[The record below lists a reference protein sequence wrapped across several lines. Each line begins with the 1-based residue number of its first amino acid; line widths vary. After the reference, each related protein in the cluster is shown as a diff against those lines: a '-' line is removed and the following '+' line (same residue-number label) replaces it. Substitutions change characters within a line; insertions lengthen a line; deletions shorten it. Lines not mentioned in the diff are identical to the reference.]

1 MAKHP
6 DFYGS
11 FDGGGRVAFAAVSQ
25 SQLERAPQ
33 AVRSQTL
40 GVVPLAAPMVDPLP
54 DVEAGDHAL
63 VLARITADKGQDIA
77 ARVCRRAGI
86 PLVIAGPVAGV
97 DDPAKL
103 RRLLASDPSLAEH
116 PDVRYF
122 TEQVEP
128 LIDGDTVRWVG
139 GVQGEAKERL
149 LQSARVL
156 LATNR
161 WAEPGATG
169 VVEALGRGVPVVAT
183 PLGVL
188 PSLVRHGVTGYLA
201 DSEDALV
208 EALLQLDDLD
218 RTACRAAG
226 AAWTPRDMA
235 QAYVSL
241 YDQLLANSSSRPLAA
256 AP

>member
-1 MAKHP
+1 
-6 DFYGS
+6 
-11 FDGGGRVAFAAVSQ
+11 
-25 SQLERAPQ
+25 L
-33 AVRSQTL
+33 
-40 GVVPLAAPMVDPLP
+40 VDPLP
-54 DVEAGDHAL
+54 DVVAGDHAL

-77 ARVCRRAGI
+77 ARVCRRAGV
-86 PLVIAGPVAGV
+86 PLVLAGPVVGV
-97 DDPAKL
+97 DDPAEL

-208 EALLQLDDLD
+208 EALLELDDLD